1 MILETESRRTSLR
14 ALKHHLKRDRPC
26 FKLKM
31 HRTRRVR
38 DVRVAEEAIV
48 FFALL
53 TELDVGESRWIMNGD
68 CETSGDENQARMK
81 EMSCKYRS

>member
-1 MILETESRRTSLR
+1 
-14 ALKHHLKRDRPC
+14 
-26 FKLKM
+26 M

-53 TELDVGESRWIMNGD
+53 TELDVGESRWIKNGD

-81 EMSCKYRS
+81 EMS